1 MPADAE
7 DPQAWRGQTYAHAP
21 GLLLLDHACVVVG
34 WAFGATPYLV
44 GSSLHT
50 RDFRDV
56 DVRVMVD
63 DATFDRLFP
72 DAGQRGS
79 LHPMWSL
86 LSAAISA
93 HLSAVTG
100 LPIDF
105 QVQRVDE
112 ANERYNGPRVPLGLF
127 PLPAS

>member
-1 MPADAE
+1 MS
-7 DPQAWRGQTYAHAP
+7 
-21 GLLLLDHACVVVG
+21 LDQACVVVG
-34 WAFGATPYLV
+34 WAFGSTPYLV

-63 DATFDRLFP
+63 DATFERLFP
-72 DAGQRGS
+72 GIGQRGTM
-79 LHPMWSL
+79 HPMWSL
-86 LSAAISA
+86 LCSAIST

-105 QVQRVDE
+105 QVQRQRD
-112 ANERYNGPRVPLGLF
+112 ANDRYNGPRVPLGLF